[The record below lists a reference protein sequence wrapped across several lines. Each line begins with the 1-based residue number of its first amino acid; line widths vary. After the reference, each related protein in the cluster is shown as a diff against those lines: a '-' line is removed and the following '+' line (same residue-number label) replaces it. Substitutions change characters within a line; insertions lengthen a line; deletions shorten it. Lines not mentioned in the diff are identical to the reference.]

1 MADKQS
7 RLAEIYKSEKAKGG
21 GLISTLAKRNKEKYD
36 PRQIF
41 NQKGF
46 AAALLP
52 TFFKAYNATPDAT
65 SGKKISRLSSD
76 ISSSRESKAAG
87 FSSAI
92 LESKVDVLI
101 KETKELT
108 VHSKIAAKNSI
119 VLPSM
124 ARDMNVMRQNISK
137 LVKLQGGTATTKAD
151 MFFKRAGDREAAYES
166 KFNKNGGVPSTTP
179 TKTGEDKGSSKSGI
193 FGMLGGIFSLI
204 TGAIGTIVKTA
215 VSSVGGILS
224 SVGGVLT
231 LLVSGLGLIVSSIG
245 SIGKGLL
252 STIDFLSKIPII
264 GKFFKVAALIG
275 AGVGLYN
282 ILKPNK
288 EGEENTESGDTN
300 SGPGGIEGI
309 AEKGKD
315 LVNQGKEAFGEYGGA
330 AAGGVAAVGAA
341 RFASKVMGAEGLA
354 AKTGTAVLDAKTM
367 SVGQLAKSTP
377 TSRWGKFL
385 SFVAEKSPTL
395 FGRLSVKL
403 AQAGALMAVPFA
415 GWVGAAIELGFTFWT
430 AWELYE
436 LWREFNNSKED
447 EGEQDKSPTMSTTPI
462 VEGAGGAAFGMYSK
476 PGMEPQKDSSGSS
489 TNAAGMKGYKSR
501 AGIDREG
508 SPTQATS
515 QTPEN
520 AAPINVKKSKDQVT
534 LDTRTTNKRIEEAA
548 FIQLANEWEKGGKK
562 DPLLNPNDSRNVT
575 RRTEELKAQG
585 YVPKDMPADVK
596 VEGSGAPSVLPNE
609 TAGGAA
615 VGLYPTPG
623 MQRKPGLNHGG
634 RTTQKLVGGGVD
646 DERLIKS
653 NTPTP
658 ASYSNEGRTK
668 STASPT
674 ASSQTPANAEP
685 LKVKKLSKEQSA
697 MATLIYNKFTAAGFN
712 DAQATAAV
720 VNSFAE
726 SSLNPKASRKTDKEA
741 SYGLFQMN
749 TKGGLGA
756 GHDPENLK
764 DPNYNIDLMIKAAK
778 GKAGEK
784 FRSAATVED
793 AITAFT
799 KDLERPANANEE
811 AAKRVALASAIT
823 NYTPTTSTQVASN
836 SPEKTKESPE
846 EPKLSPME
854 QIFNSMLA
862 TAGIDVAKVSSDV
875 KDSAGK
881 INQATTQV
889 AEAKDSKSE
898 SSIVNNVTNNN
909 VNNSTSGGGSSAFT
923 ASVYDDLF
931 AKLVERA
938 LA

>member
-52 TFFKAYNATPDAT
+52 TFFKAYNATPDVT
-65 SGKKISRLSSD
+65 PGKKISRLSSD

-119 VLPSM
+119 VLPAM
-124 ARDMNVMRQNISK
+124 ARDMNVTRQNIVK

-166 KFNKNGGVPSTTP
+166 KFNKNGGVKATTP
-179 TKTGEDKGSSKSGI
+179 TKVDENKEGSKTGI

-252 STIDFLSKIPII
+252 STISFLSKIPII

-341 RFASKVMGAEGLA
+341 RVASKVMGAEGLA
-354 AKTGTAVLDAKTM
+354 AKTGTAVLDARTM

-385 SFVAEKSPTL
+385 SFVAKKSPTL

-501 AGIDREG
+501 AGIGREG

-520 AAPINVKKSKDQVT
+520 AAPINVKKLT
-534 LDTRTTNKRIEEAA
+534 
-548 FIQLANEWEKGGKK
+548 
-562 DPLLNPNDSRNVT
+562 
-575 RRTEELKAQG
+575 
-585 YVPKDMPADVK
+585 
-596 VEGSGAPSVLPNE
+596 
-609 TAGGAA
+609 
-615 VGLYPTPG
+615 
-623 MQRKPGLNHGG
+623 
-634 RTTQKLVGGGVD
+634 
-646 DERLIKS
+646 
-653 NTPTP
+653 
-658 ASYSNEGRTK
+658 
-668 STASPT
+668 
-674 ASSQTPANAEP
+674 
-685 LKVKKLSKEQSA
+685 KEQSA
-697 MATLIYNKFTAAGFN
+697 IASLIYDKFTQAGFN

-720 VNSFAE
+720 VNAYAE
-726 SSLNPKASRKTDKEA
+726 SSLNPKAKNESGKEA

-756 GHDPENLK
+756 GHDPEKLK
-764 DPNYNIDLMIKAAK
+764 DPNYNIDLAIQAAK
-778 GKAGEK
+778 KSKG
-784 FRSAATVED
+784 FMAATTVD
-793 AITAFT
+793 GAISAFT
-799 KDLERPANANEE
+799 KEIERPANADAE
-811 AAKRVALASAIT
+811 AMKRIALASSLTGVQPGNATGSPTMTASAPNTGGLGTPNAQKVDADKKPDFGSMIASATSELGDTLSTFNNAMHSIT
-823 NYTPTTSTQVASN
+823 
-836 SPEKTKESPE
+836 
-846 EPKLSPME
+846 
-854 QIFNSMLA
+854 
-862 TAGIDVAKVSSDV
+862 
-875 KDSAGK
+875 
-881 INQATTQV
+881 
-889 AEAKDSKSE
+889 
-898 SSIVNNVTNNN
+898 NVTNNN
-909 VNNSTSGGGSSAFT
+909 TQAAAPQPASRGNLP
-923 ASVYDDLF
+923 SVYDDIFLNLF
-931 AKLVERA
+931 QRVT
-938 LA
+938 